1 MSNKN
6 PFELRF
12 DVLRMAKEMMDTQHE
27 VANNKFWSM
36 IEQYKDQGKDI
47 QEVYEKYTPEMY
59 KPAEV
64 MVKAEELYKFI
75 TKRD

>member
-1 MSNKN
+1 MANKN

-12 DVLRMAKEMMDTQHE
+12 DVLKMAKEMMDQQHE

-36 IEQYKDQGKDI
+36 IEQYKDNGKDI
-47 QEVYEKYTPEMY
+47 REVYEKYTPQMY

-64 MVKAEELYKFI
+64 MEKADELYKFI

>member
-47 QEVYEKYTPEMY
+47 QEVYEKYTPQMY
-59 KPAEV
+59 KPN
-64 MVKAEELYKFI
+64 
-75 TKRD
+75 

>member
-12 DVLRMAKEMMDTQHE
+12 DVLKMAKEMMDQQHE

-36 IEQYKDQGKDI
+36 IEQYKDNGKDI

-59 KPAEV
+59 KPSSV
-64 MVKAEELYKFI
+64 MEKAEELYKFI
-75 TKRD
+75 TKSD